1 MNAKDRDLKKLKDY
15 ANSLGLKVYTKPY
28 SRYTGAA
35 EYVSGKYIII
45 FDKKT
50 TKTDIIMSLLHEL
63 GHHLDWL
70 DQKNSKDILIA
81 LDYLS
86 KGPMQGKR
94 EDIPKK
100 YRKVILQTERD
111 GVRYMTKIHKLLE
124 LEVPIE
130 AVKIQ
135 QYVDL
140 FDYEFLYKY
149 ARFPKCNEYKRRS
162 SVKRKRI

>member
-1 MNAKDRDLKKLKDY
+1 MNAKDRDLKKLKNY
-15 ANSLGLKVYTKPY
+15 IKGLGLKLFIKPY

-35 EYVSGKYIII
+35 EYVSGKAIII

-50 TKTDIIMSLLHEL
+50 TKTDTILTLLHEL

-70 DQKNSKDILIA
+70 AQKNSKEIIIA

-111 GVRYMTKIHKLLE
+111 GVKYMTKIHKLLN
-124 LEVPIE
+124 LEISIE
-130 AVKIQ
+130 EVIIQ
-135 QYVDL
+135 QYFDL
-140 FDYEFLYKY
+140 FDYQFLYKY
-149 ARFPKCNEYKRRS
+149 GRFPKCNEYKRRS
-162 SVKRKRI
+162 TVRKKI